1 MFKKAAVWMLAVCLL
16 AAAAP
21 LALAAPEFTD
31 IERSYAK
38 DAILKLAEQGIVT
51 GTGDGKFDPAGQ
63 VAREDFA
70 VMLAKALRLDLAAP
84 PASPTFEDV
93 PPSHY
98 SYAYV
103 EAAAKAGLLEGM
115 GNGLFGPNAG
125 LTREQMA
132 VAFARVLG
140 PEAAAQADKLSFADR
155 DEVSSWARDAV
166 ASMAQLGLLQG
177 YTDGTFRPKRWVE
190 RQQAALVLARYLE
203 KAETPPTAVPSELP
217 SPAATSSPSPSP
229 TAVPTS
235 PPVWFPP
242 STPAPTPTPSVTP
255 TATQEPTPT
264 PSASPTP
271 SPSSG
276 KEIVSIDAEVGA
288 LADGKVKLAEYGT
301 SVIALKNAL
310 ELSEGARADI
320 ICLEADGSEYLCPDM
335 EIVFANQLIRITAED
350 LTVADYG
357 IELPDWVSTDAKVAT
372 NFPDTYGID
381 HDTNE
386 ISVPKDTTF
395 AALNVDVI
403 ASPDGYYHVYR
414 ADDWQQITDND
425 AVLGSG
431 DKLVSTAQSGHRR
444 TYVIQVKP

>member
-70 VMLAKALRLDLAAP
+70 VMLAKALRLDLTAR
-84 PASPTFEDV
+84 PASPTFDDV
-93 PPSHY
+93 PASHY

-103 EAAAKAGLLEGM
+103 EAAAKAGLLEGT
-115 GNGLFGPNAG
+115 GNGLFGLNAG

-132 VAFARVLG
+132 VAVARALD
-140 PEAAAQADKLSFADR
+140 PDTAAQSAKLSFADR

-166 ASMAQLGLLQG
+166 ASMAQLGLMQG
-177 YTDGTFRPKRWVE
+177 YADGTFQPKGWVE
-190 RQQAALVLARYLE
+190 RQQVALVLARYLE
-203 KAETPPTAVPSELP
+203 MVSVP
-217 SPAATSSPSPSP
+217 P

-242 STPAPTPTPSVTP
+242 STPAPTPTPTPSVTP
-255 TATQEPTPT
+255 TATQEPTPA
-264 PSASPTP
+264 PSATPTS

-276 KEIVSIDAEVGA
+276 KEIVSIDSAIGE
-288 LADGKVKLAEYGT
+288 LADGKVRLAGYNT
-301 SVIALKNAL
+301 TVIALKSGL
-310 ELSEGARADI
+310 KLSEGARADI
-320 ICLEADGSEYLCPDM
+320 ICLEPNGSEYVCPDM
-335 EIVFANQLIRITAED
+335 EFVFANQLIRVTAED
-350 LTVADYG
+350 LTIADYG

-372 NFPDTYGID
+372 SFPDMYAID
-381 HDTNE
+381 HDSNE

-403 ASPDGYYHVYR
+403 APPDGYYHVYR
-414 ADDWQQITDND
+414 EDGWQQITDND

-444 TYVIQVKP
+444 TYVIQVRP